1 MSALLEVRGLKTH
14 FFTEGGVVKAAD
26 GVSFALD
33 RGRTLA
39 LVGESG
45 CGKSVT
51 ALSILRLVAPPGR
64 IVAGEIL
71 FEGKDL
77 ARTPEK
83 ELRRVRG
90 DRIAMIFQEPMAS
103 LNPVYTVGAQIA
115 EAVRVHRDVS
125 RRAARSRA
133 VDLLKRVGIPAAEER
148 VDEYPHRFSGGMLQ
162 RAMIAMALACE
173 PAVLIADEPT
183 TALDGTTQAQILDL
197 LRKLQEET
205 GMAILLITHNLA
217 LVAEAAHEIA
227 VMYAGKIV
235 ERSSAG
241 DLFAHP
247 LHPYTHGLLGSI
259 PRLGA
264 PKGRKLA
271 VIPGSVP
278 DPARYPP
285 GCRFHP
291 RCPARE
297 TRCETDEPLLE
308 EARPDHMV
316 GCLLVEGGLSP
327 MEARR
332 P

>member
-1 MSALLEVRGLKTH
+1 MNALLEVRGLKTY
-14 FFTEGGVVKAAD
+14 FFAESGVVKAAD
-26 GVSFALD
+26 GVSFAID

-51 ALSILRLVAPPGR
+51 ALSILRLVEPPGR

-71 FEGKDL
+71 FEGRDL
-77 ARTPEK
+77 ASIPEK
-83 ELRRVRG
+83 ELRCVRG

-103 LNPVYTVGAQIA
+103 LNPVYTVEGQIV
-115 EAVRVHRDVS
+115 EAIRVHRRVS

-133 VDLLKRVGIPAAEER
+133 IDLLKRVGIPAAENR
-148 VDEYPHRFSGGMLQ
+148 ADEYPHRFSGGMLQ
-162 RAMIAMALACE
+162 RVMIAMALACE

-197 LRKLQEET
+197 LKELQEES

-235 ERSSAG
+235 ERSSVRE
-241 DLFAHP
+241 LFEHP

-264 PKGRKLA
+264 PKGRTLPA
-271 VIPGSVP
+271 ITGTVP
-278 DPARYPP
+278 DPARYPA

-291 RCPARE
+291 RCPAKE
-297 TRCETDEPLLE
+297 ARCAVDEPLLE
-308 EARPDHMV
+308 EARPDHTV
-316 GCLLVEGGLSP
+316 GCLLVEGGVSP
-327 MEARR
+327 MEARG
-332 P
+332 